1 MAGCWEREVGSW
13 KPGEGSWE
21 FEDRSR
27 KTEDRRQKPEA
38 GSLVGHV
45 ASYELR
51 DVECD
56 GIIGVSVLGVE
67 VGS

>member
-27 KTEDRRQKPEA
+27 KTEA